1 MRFIVRFLRYQGRA
15 LPWREVI
22 NRPALA
28 GDLRVEERLDDELH
42 RYVRIARL
50 VDDRDVRPGR
60 ELPEL
65 LDVHLVVMSPQA
77 FTLTGFERIAG
88 AAYAQ
93 SWLVASDR

>member
-1 MRFIVRFLRYQGRA
+1 MRFVVRFLRHQGRV

-22 NRPALA
+22 NRSPLR

-42 RYVRIARL
+42 RYLRIARL
-50 VDDRDVRPGR
+50 VDDRDVRPGGIS
-60 ELPEL
+60 PEL
-65 LDVHLVVMSPQA
+65 LDVRLVVMSPQA

-93 SWLVASDR
+93 SWLVASEQ